1 LIYRQFHERA
11 SGIIKIVNNIISN
24 ISIQMTENY
33 SAKGTDRLDAYQMRP
48 LSSQPFSSTNGIEC
62 LRMLDSLFVKQIPS
76 LTEGKLSK

>member
-1 LIYRQFHERA
+1 
-11 SGIIKIVNNIISN
+11 
-24 ISIQMTENY
+24 MTENY